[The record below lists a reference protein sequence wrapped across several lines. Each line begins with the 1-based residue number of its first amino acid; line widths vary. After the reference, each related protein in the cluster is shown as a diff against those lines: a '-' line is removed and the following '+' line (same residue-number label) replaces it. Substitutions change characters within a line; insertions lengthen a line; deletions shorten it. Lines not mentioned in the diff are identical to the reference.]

1 MKSPKPTTFYDL
13 VRESVISQLLLTVL
27 VVGGTFVTYNIQ
39 GHVPD
44 FMMYSCVAIVG
55 FFFGSKVTNQLGA
68 ITNATQQGGNDGG
81 ATSDRRSFADSV
93 RR

>member
-1 MKSPKPTTFYDL
+1 MKSPKPTTFLDL
-13 VRESVISQLLLTVL
+13 VRESVISQLLLTLL

-44 FMMYSCVAIVG
+44 WMMYSCVAIVG
-55 FFFGSKVTNQLGA
+55 FFFGSKVTNTVNKLQ
-68 ITNATQQGGNDGG
+68 NEGGNDGG
-81 ATSDRRSFADSV
+81 SIANRGSFADSV